1 MVLRA
6 ELLPKMWRITKRAR
20 IFRISQAMKA
30 HLLAGFGVDPAV
42 IRKTATRKG
51 DKMRP
56 FGVNNREL
64 QIAVARCGIY

>member
-1 MVLRA
+1 
-6 ELLPKMWRITKRAR
+6 
-20 IFRISQAMKA
+20 MKA

-51 DKMRP
+51 DKKRP

-64 QIAVARCGIY
+64 QIAVARCGIYYFPFHDG

>member
-1 MVLRA
+1 MRRA
-6 ELLPKMWRITKRAR
+6 YVV
-20 IFRISQAMKA
+20 KA
-30 HLLAGFGVDPAV
+30 HLPAGFDVDPAV